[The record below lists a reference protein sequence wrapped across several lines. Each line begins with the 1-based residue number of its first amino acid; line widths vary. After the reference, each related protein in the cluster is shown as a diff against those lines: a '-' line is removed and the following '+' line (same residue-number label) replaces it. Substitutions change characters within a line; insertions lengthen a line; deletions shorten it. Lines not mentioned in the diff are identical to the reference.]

1 MSIELLWIIPI
12 VSAAFVILIM
22 VVNIQKRKEDTTGYA
37 YIRDLKREVDEF
49 NRGVPVD
56 TKLPLISEEN
66 RLSKIEST
74 IQLVSTALSNQ
85 QKMIENF
92 QGKDDILED
101 GLNDLKEKLKE
112 LQKEYDITISENYS
126 LRARL
131 NKAEKERG
139 KKINSRSGTSSRSD
153 ISEDTD
159 TIEVSK
165 VLNMKIYEED
175 RKLDPTKPSE
185 LDDTSEINLSEY
197 QS

>member
-1 MSIELLWIIPI
+1 MSIELLWIVPI
-12 VSAAFVILIM
+12 VSAAFVIFIL
-22 VVNIQKRKEDTTGYA
+22 VVNIQKSKEDTTGSV

-49 NRGVPVD
+49 NRGIPVD

-131 NKAEKERG
+131 NKAEKERD
-139 KKINSRSGTSSRSD
+139 KVRNSRSSTSSRSD

-185 LDDTSEINLSEY
+185 LDDTSEINLSEL

>member
-1 MSIELLWIIPI
+1 MSIELLWIVPI

-22 VVNIQKRKEDTTGYA
+22 VVNIQKRKEDDTGDA

-85 QKMIENF
+85 QRMIENF

-131 NKAEKERG
+131 NKAEKERD
-139 KKINSRSGTSSRSD
+139 KVRNSRSSTSSKSD

-185 LDDTSEINLSEY
+185 LDDTSEINLSEL

>member
-66 RLSKIEST
+66 RLGKIEST

-185 LDDTSEINLSEY
+185 LDDTSEINLSEL

>member
-66 RLSKIEST
+66 RLGKIEST

-131 NKAEKERG
+131 NKAEKESG

-185 LDDTSEINLSEY
+185 LDDTSEINLSEL

>member
-12 VSAAFVILIM
+12 VSAAFVIFIM
-22 VVNIQKRKEDTTGYA
+22 VVNFQKRDEDSSEDPYF
-37 YIRDLKREVDEF
+37 RDLRREVDEF
-49 NRGVPVD
+49 NRGVSVD
-56 TKLPLISEEN
+56 TKLPLVSEEN

-92 QGKDDILED
+92 QGKDDTLENE
-101 GLNDLKEKLKE
+101 LNDLKEKLKE
-112 LQKEYDITISENYS
+112 IQREYDITISENYS

-131 NKAEKERG
+131 NKVEKG
-139 KKINSRSGTSSRSD
+139 KDKILNSRSNTSSKSN

-175 RKLDPTKPSE
+175 RKLDPAKPSD
-185 LDDTSEINLSEY
+185 LDDTSVINLSKY
-197 QS
+197 RS